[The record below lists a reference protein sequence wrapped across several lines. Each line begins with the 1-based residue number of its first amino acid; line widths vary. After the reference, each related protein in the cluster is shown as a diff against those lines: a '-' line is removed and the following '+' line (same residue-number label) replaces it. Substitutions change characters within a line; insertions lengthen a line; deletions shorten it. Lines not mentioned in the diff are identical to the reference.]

1 MKEVVL
7 NLPNAAPSIQFRL
20 PVWWRSSPKNYF
32 LLQCNCNFA
41 TVTNPNV
48 NINMQDICYVA
59 PVKGLFDPKGIM
71 TYRLRTA
78 AVNKKSQKVGEGLA
92 ISVSVPC

>member
-1 MKEVVL
+1 
-7 NLPNAAPSIQFRL
+7 
-20 PVWWRSSPKNYF
+20 
-32 LLQCNCNFA
+32 
-41 TVTNPNV
+41 
-48 NINMQDICYVA
+48 MQDICYVA